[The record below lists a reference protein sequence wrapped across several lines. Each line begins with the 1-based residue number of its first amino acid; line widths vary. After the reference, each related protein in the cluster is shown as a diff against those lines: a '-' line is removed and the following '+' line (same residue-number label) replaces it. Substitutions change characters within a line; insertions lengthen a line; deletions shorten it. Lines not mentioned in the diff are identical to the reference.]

1 MLQRIRDG
9 LQGQKWLAWLVLG
22 AVGATFVF
30 WGGSNSLDFSGVS
43 QTDAAKVD
51 GEEIPATEATRAWS
65 ESQARWSQ
73 QFGTEIPEDQRVRIQ
88 ENILDSLITRKLLR
102 MRLEAANFRVSETT
116 VLSEFQNIPAFKDA
130 DGKYDPALAR
140 EALRQNGTTERELF
154 DDTRFQLI
162 MNQLQQGLADSSFLT
177 PAEARRLNNLENEE
191 REVQYIELAADRF
204 MGSEPID
211 EAAIRAYYD
220 KNGDRFMTTES
231 VSLEYAELRLEQ
243 LATQVVPTEAELR
256 KIYDENRAS
265 YMLEE
270 RRRTR
275 HILIPIAGD
284 DDAGALKKAESVLAE
299 ARAGKDFA
307 ELAQKYS
314 TDITAKDG
322 GELGFIE
329 RKQFAG
335 PFGDA
340 LFAMKVGEITGP
352 VKSQFGYHIIKL
364 EEIQAAEGKPFED
377 VRAELDSQYRSDRSQ
392 ELFGTRQEEVAEAVE
407 KRDSDLDQLAKKF
420 ELTRG
425 SIPVFQRGGGAEAL
439 GSSRDL
445 QQVVFSD
452 EVLNQGRIGGPI
464 PLGDDRIVLVKV
476 SGHRKSEV
484 KPLAEVHDEIVA
496 LLRQERGVAGAK
508 AAVEA
513 AVAKLSAG
521 ESLDALAKTWSIT
534 PEPARFVSRG
544 DPSMPAALR
553 TAVFEAPRP
562 EGKSVVRSAT
572 LDNGSSAVFIITRT
586 RVGDSSANPQLV
598 RQQTMLLRER
608 VSAGAVRAYVDEMK
622 RKAKIV
628 KNPKVFEQ

>member
-30 WGGSNSLDFSGVS
+30 WGGSNSLDFTGVS
-43 QTDAAKVD
+43 QRDAAKVN
-51 GEEIPATEATRAWS
+51 GEEIPANDATRAWS
-65 ESQARWSQ
+65 EAQARWSR
-73 QFGTEIPEDQRVRIQ
+73 QFGTEIPEDQRAKMQ
-88 ENILDSLITRKLLR
+88 DDILDGLITRKLLQL
-102 MRLEAANFRVSETT
+102 RLDEANFRVSEAA
-116 VLSEFQNIPAFKDA
+116 VLAEFQNIPAFKDA
-130 DGKYDPALAR
+130 DGNYDPAQAR
-140 EALRQNGTTERELF
+140 AVLRQNGTTERELF
-154 DDTRFQLI
+154 DDTRFQLA
-162 MNQLQQGLADSSFLT
+162 MTQLQQGLAESSFIL
-177 PAEARRLNNLENEE
+177 PAEARRLTNLENEE
-191 REVQYIELAADRF
+191 REVQFVELPPDRF
-204 MGSEPID
+204 MGSEPVD
-211 EAAIRAYYD
+211 EAAVRAYYD

-231 VSLEYAELRLEQ
+231 VSLDYAELRLEQ
-243 LATQVVPTEAELR
+243 LATQVVPTEADLR
-256 KIYDENRAS
+256 KLYDENRAS
-265 YMLEE
+265 YMVEE

-284 DDAGALKKAESVLAE
+284 DDAAALKKAESVLAE

-307 ELAQKYS
+307 ELARKHS

-329 RKQFAG
+329 RKDFAG

-377 VRAELDSQYRSDRSQ
+377 VRAELDSQFRRDRAQ
-392 ELFGTRQEEVAEAVE
+392 ALFDDRQEQVSEAIE
-407 KRDSDLDQLAKKF
+407 KRDSDLGQLASKF

-425 SIPVFQRGGGAEAL
+425 SIPVFLRGGGAEAL
-439 GSSRDL
+439 GSSTDL

-452 EVLNQGRIGGPI
+452 EVLNQGRIGGPVA
-464 PLGDDRIVLVKV
+464 LGEDRIVIVKV
-476 SGHRKSEV
+476 TGHRKAEV
-484 KPLAEVHDEIVA
+484 KPLADVHDEIVA

-508 AAVEA
+508 AAAEG
-513 AVAKLSAG
+513 AVTKLAAG
-521 ESLDALAKTWSIT
+521 ESLDAIAKAWNIA

-562 EGKSVVRSAT
+562 EGKNVARSAT
-572 LDNGSSAVFIITRT
+572 LDNGSSAVFVITRT
-586 RVGDSSANPQLV
+586 RVGDTSANPQLA
-598 RQQTMLLRER
+598 RQQGLMMRQR
-608 VSAGAVRAYVDEMK
+608 VGAGALTAYVDEMK
-622 RKAKIV
+622 RKAKIA
-628 KNPKVFEQ
+628 KNPKIFEQ